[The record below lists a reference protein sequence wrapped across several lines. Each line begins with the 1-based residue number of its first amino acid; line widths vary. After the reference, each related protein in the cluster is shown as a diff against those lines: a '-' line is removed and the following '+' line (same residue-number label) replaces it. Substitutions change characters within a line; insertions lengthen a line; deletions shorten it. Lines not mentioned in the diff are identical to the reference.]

1 MSFLTHVAG
10 IPCRCE
16 VTHYSKPTPM
26 RITGWG
32 FGDAEPP
39 ETGEFEY
46 RILDRRGRH
55 APWLEAKLVEADDD
69 RLLEEYLALQN
80 RAA

>member
-1 MSFLTHVAG
+1 MSFVTQVAG

-16 VTHYSKPTPM
+16 VTFYSRPAPM
-26 RITGWG
+26 RVTGSG

-39 ETGEFEY
+39 EAGEFEY

-55 APWLEAKLVEADDD
+55 APWLEEKLVEADHD
-69 RLLEEYLALQN
+69 RLLEESLTLQN